1 MSDVFLF
8 PPPGVARSCSE
19 SSSLFTQQL
28 HADAHKVARGY
39 GQANKQPSALPC
51 LFFISALLLHTLPA
65 PPPLPDSEEEE
76 SVFRAN
82 VSSEYTF
89 LLLRIR
95 KGRRSRKGVEKQR
108 RDEEE
113 ARQRARLFVCLSIS
127 ACDLV
132 RICMKL
138 LSEQRGGLRARPRYP
153 RRGEKED
160 I

>member
-1 MSDVFLF
+1 MY
-8 PPPGVARSCSE
+8 SE
-19 SSSLFTQQL
+19 S
-28 HADAHKVARGY
+28 
-39 GQANKQPSALPC
+39 ALN
-51 LFFISALLLHTLPA
+51 T
-65 PPPLPDSEEEE
+65 EEEE